1 MSEEKVKK
9 IRDLESF
16 TSGTPISK
24 DDFLIV
30 ATSAGVAATQ
40 KASIEEVINAYNQ
53 SISDPGSDS
62 GITDPSDPTSKI
74 TDPETAPGY
83 TNDLDGDG
91 VADEKIDTTPL
102 NAGNIGQFVDPN
114 GGLTVTQECR
124 TKDTKAL
131 VDCDDPTAYYKKNVL
146 STAGFDGNI
155 LSYKDGKFQNKKTY
169 AGGILKSITYGVGEF
184 LQLCMP
190 SKDSEGWYIFY
201 SEYNL
206 DFRGTFFTS
215 KNWIFSVDWADWMY
229 IMPVPTVML
238 NVVNSPDTDGG
249 DSTSG
254 SGESYGFWMWQQNI
268 GWFFMMPG
276 TWPFIWLH
284 SDSDWAY
291 INPTFSSNN
300 NVNGFTKRI
309 YFYSSSNWQM
319 LDSLGTAAS
328 DQSGTVPTTPSFTI
342 TSNAPGTTPTR
353 I

>member
-53 SISDPGSDS
+53 SIADPDSNS

-91 VADEKIDTTPL
+91 IADEKIDTTPL

-124 TKDTKAL
+124 TKDTKML
-131 VDCDDPTAYYKKNVL
+131 VDCDDPTAYYKKNIL

-155 LSYKDGKFQNKKTY
+155 LSYTDTKFQNKKTY
-169 AGGILKSITYGVGEF
+169 AGGILKSITYGIGEF

-190 SKDSEGWYIFY
+190 SKSATGWYQFY

-206 DFRGTFFTS
+206 NFRGDFYTS
-215 KNWIFSVDWADWMY
+215 KEWTYQMGWLDWVY
-229 IMPVPTVML
+229 VMPVPTIML
-238 NVVNSPDTDGG
+238 NIQDSPDTDGG
-249 DSTSG
+249 GSTSG

-268 GWFFMMPG
+268 GWFFMTPG
-276 TWPFIWLH
+276 FWPFIYVN
-284 SDSDWAY
+284 SDSNWAY
-291 INPTFSSNN
+291 IDLSRDNAN
-300 NVNGFTKRI
+300 NVDGFTKRI

-319 LDSLGTAAS
+319 LDSLGSAAS
-328 DQSGTVPTTPSFTI
+328 DQSGTAPTTPNFTI
-342 TSNAPGTTPTR
+342 SGNAPGVTPTGV
-353 I
+353 